1 MSDFLSSPFSPA
13 MPMGNTWLTAGKNTS
28 MTLDKR
34 VSLLDSKLLKVSA
47 EKFFALQETVSLLNM
62 CFGEENQGQ
71 LETDEELKILGK
83 DLKKQMK
90 KLSLLV

>member
-1 MSDFLSSPFSPA
+1 
-13 MPMGNTWLTAGKNTS
+13 

-34 VSLLDSKLLKVSA
+34 ESLLDSKLLKVSA